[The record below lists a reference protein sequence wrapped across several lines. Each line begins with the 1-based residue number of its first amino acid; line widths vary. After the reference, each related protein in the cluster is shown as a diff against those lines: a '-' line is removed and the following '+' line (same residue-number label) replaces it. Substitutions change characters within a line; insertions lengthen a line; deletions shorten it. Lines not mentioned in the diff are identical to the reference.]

1 MDAFRVAFR
10 WSCVWIAS
18 AFGCLELDLH
28 VHWNC
33 IWMELRLQMH
43 AGGVAFGCICIWSS
57 DAFGLQCHP
66 RASTHLIGSR
76 SGVPMHGGAVRSQG
90 TCVFWKCVSKGRFF
104 SGDAREGM
112 HFVGRDLKG
121 VRLSLS
127 LSLSLQIVFKSEC

>member
-1 MDAFRVAFR
+1 MELRLD
-10 WSCVWIAS
+10 AS

-66 RASTHLIGSR
+66 RASTHLWFKVRRADARWR
-76 SGVPMHGGAVRSQG
+76 SAFSGDVR
-90 TCVFWKCVSKGRFF
+90 WKCVSKGRFF

-127 LSLSLQIVFKSEC
+127 VSLSLSLSLGRSFSNQSVELLL